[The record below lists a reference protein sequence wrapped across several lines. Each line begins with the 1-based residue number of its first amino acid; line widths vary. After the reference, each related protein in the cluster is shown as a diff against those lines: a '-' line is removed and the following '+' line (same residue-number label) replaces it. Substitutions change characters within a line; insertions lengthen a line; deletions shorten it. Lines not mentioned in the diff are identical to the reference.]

1 MIQPETV
8 LRDTAI
14 ALLPMV
20 VAGAVVGGW
29 FGALGTLATGAFVL
43 GNLWVLGKLIRRV
56 TGYLAGEDPQG
67 ALAVGF
73 LVVKF
78 PLALGV
84 ITLLAWVFDGLSVA
98 FGMGAM
104 VFAVF
109 VRGFVN
115 LLRTPAQPE
124 PTDAPQRS

>member
-1 MIQPETV
+1 MLYREAGQYKTSYQS
-8 LRDTAI
+8 DQAI
-14 ALLPMV
+14 FPIAQDRWV
-20 VAGAVVGGW
+20 VWTFVAV
-29 FGALGTLATGAFVL
+29 A
-43 GNLWVLGKLIRRV
+43 
-56 TGYLAGEDPQG
+56 
-67 ALAVGF
+67 F

-78 PLALGV
+78 PLALGL

-115 LLRTPAQPE
+115 LLRTPDTTAN
-124 PTDAPQRS
+124 DAPQRS